1 MNPPTTATDAPALV
15 DEDDVD
21 SNDLEEMEET
31 GFTITRRQPSLV
43 TIEDNEDEEEEEEV
57 PNVGTSTIKKVIKRK
72 AHTSTTKDIP
82 ELPEAP
88 FFDNVFLH
96 SKPAHG
102 GHPNLPPILNLDQ
115 VFAPLLTPFSPTLPL
130 TLMHM
135 PH

>member
-57 PNVGTSTIKKVIKRK
+57 PNVGARVNEGSYKWKD
-72 AHTSTTKDIP
+72 TTP
-82 ELPEAP
+82 GELRIFIGIIIYLGIFVPQGP
-88 FFDNVFLH
+88 V
-96 SKPAHG
+96 
-102 GHPNLPPILNLDQ
+102 
-115 VFAPLLTPFSPTLPL
+115 
-130 TLMHM
+130 
-135 PH
+135 